1 MPASL
6 HVLGVVVLDSLYFV
20 PTLPRH
26 DEKVFTRKTEFL
38 PGGPASFVAR
48 TAARL
53 GAEVVLE
60 TAVGADAAG
69 DQLIAAYEAA
79 GIRTDSVL
87 RLSGERTPVA
97 VLIIDDTGEKAI
109 ILVPIP
115 EEWLMRYGAQS
126 HFDKGAILVTHMFHP
141 QPVRL
146 AAERVR
152 AVDGLSLLD
161 LEWPEV
167 DRWGFDIAMEAA
179 RDIDVICTNGQ
190 LLAARMGSRDIDA
203 AYAFAARLSEGRRV
217 ACVTLGAEGVVVAA
231 DGKLAHLP
239 AWRVKA
245 DNTTGAGDTFIAT
258 FALAL
263 AEGHSPFHAAAMA
276 NCASGWFLA
285 GRTFDLAVL
294 SAAASDLTLTT
305 TRLN

>member
-20 PTLPRH
+20 PHLPRH

-126 HFDKGAILVTHMFHP
+126 HFDKSAILVTHMFHP

-152 AVDGLSLLD
+152 AVGGLSLLD

-167 DRWGFDIAMEAA
+167 DRWGFDTAMEAA

-190 LLAARMGSRDIDA
+190 LLAARMGSRDVDA
-203 AYAFAARLSEGRRV
+203 AYAFAAKLSVGRRA

-263 AEGHSPFHAAAMA
+263 AESHAPFHAAAMA

-285 GRTFDLAVL
+285 GRTFDLAAL
-294 SAAASDLTLTT
+294 SAAASDMTPTT
-305 TRLN
+305 TRIN

>member
-1 MPASL
+1 MAVSL

-20 PTLPRH
+20 PRLPRH

-38 PGGPASFVAR
+38 PGGPTSFVAKA
-48 TAARL
+48 AARL

-87 RLSGERTPVA
+87 RLSGEGTPVA
-97 VLIIDDTGEKAI
+97 MLIIDDTGEKAV

-115 EEWLMRYGAQS
+115 EERLKRYGAQS
-126 HFDKGAILVTHMFHP
+126 HFDKGAVLVTHMFHP
-141 QPVRL
+141 MPVRL

-152 AVDGLSLLD
+152 AVGGLSLLD

-167 DRWGFDIAMEAA
+167 DRWGFDMAMKAA
-179 RDIDVICTNGQ
+179 QYIDVICTNGQ

-203 AYAFAARLSEGRRV
+203 ARAFAKKLSEGRRA
-217 ACVTLGAEGVVVAA
+217 ACVTLGADGVVIAA
-231 DGKLAHLP
+231 EGKLKHLP
-239 AWRVKA
+239 AWRVKS
-245 DNTTGAGDTFIAT
+245 DNTTGAGDTFIAA

-263 AEGHSPFHAAAMA
+263 AEGHAPFHAAAMA

-285 GRTFDLAVL
+285 GRSFDLAAL
-294 SAAASDLTLTT
+294 AAAALDTT
-305 TRLN
+305 SKTMRLN

>member
-20 PTLPRH
+20 PHLPRH

-115 EEWLMRYGAQS
+115 EEWLMRYGTS
-126 HFDKGAILVTHMFHP
+126 RIST
-141 QPVRL
+141 
-146 AAERVR
+146 R
-152 AVDGLSLLD
+152 APFSSLICSIRSRSGSPPSGCALFGGLSLLD

-167 DRWGFDIAMEAA
+167 DRWGFDTAMEAA

-190 LLAARMGSRDIDA
+190 LLAARMGSRDVDA
-203 AYAFAARLSEGRRV
+203 AYAFAAKLSVGRRA

-263 AEGHSPFHAAAMA
+263 AESHAPFHAAAMA

-285 GRTFDLAVL
+285 GRTFDLAAL
-294 SAAASDLTLTT
+294 SAAASDMTPTT
-305 TRLN
+305 TRIN